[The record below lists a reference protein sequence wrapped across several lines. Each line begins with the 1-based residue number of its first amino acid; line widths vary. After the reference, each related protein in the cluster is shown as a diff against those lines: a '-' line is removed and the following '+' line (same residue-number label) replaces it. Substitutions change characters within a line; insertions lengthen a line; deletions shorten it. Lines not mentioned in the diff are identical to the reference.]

1 MTALVDTTRADDDA
15 AYFVYAVIAA
25 LGINIVELHDADD
38 GPYAVTIQVRGS
50 TILAQDHQWHFPD
63 HEATFERW
71 LAETYF
77 PAPEQSTVWAVVQT
91 GAERFE
97 LLAAA
102 MAYAYRDDGA
112 LLIDADASTSLS
124 QRIHSATQYAVDV
137 LPFDFDL
144 PSPHIYVLNAPRWEG
159 VSMLLQ
165 TSRTNPLN
173 SSLLINTVQAARR
186 HFAHTIIDC
195 GADLFLAQRLAAA
208 GVRIIHIDDYSR
220 PLHVELTP
228 YKRIDYFAHTI
239 PPYGTRSDFEFL
251 VHNTRRRARM
261 RRWLNRGDTA

>member
-1 MTALVDTTRADDDA
+1 MSTTHRKSEGTERSICTRITAVDTTRADDDA

-144 PSPHIYVLNAPRWEG
+144 PSPIMSERTALGRRVW
-159 VSMLLQ
+159 LQ
-165 TSRTNPLN
+165 TQPT
-173 SSLLINTVQAARR
+173 
-186 HFAHTIIDC
+186 
-195 GADLFLAQRLAAA
+195 
-208 GVRIIHIDDYSR
+208 
-220 PLHVELTP
+220 
-228 YKRIDYFAHTI
+228 
-239 PPYGTRSDFEFL
+239 
-251 VHNTRRRARM
+251 
-261 RRWLNRGDTA
+261 